1 MGFLNEFDKA
11 TTVKE
16 TENGALAYTTTDSRM
31 VDFFAA
37 IGGMRQRDEK
47 DIIDLYTS
55 AREEDKELADKV
67 ILYAR
72 DIRSGLGERRIGK
85 ILLKT
90 LANIDPRKVERN
102 FQTFVDIGRWDDLYA
117 LVGTPCEAAMWK
129 FLGKRFFEDCNLVEK
144 YNAESNK
151 TA

>member
-1 MGFLNEFDKA
+1 MSFISEFNAMTNMK
-11 TTVKE
+11 T
-16 TENGALAYTTTDSRM
+16 TENGALAYSKLDS
-31 VDFFAA
+31 DILSFFAA

-47 DIIDLYTS
+47 DIIDLYTL

-72 DIRSGLGERRIGK
+72 DIRGGLGERRIGK
-85 ILLKT
+85 ILLRT

>member
-1 MGFLNEFDKA
+1 MDFLNEFDKA

-16 TENGALAYTTTDSRM
+16 TENGALAYTTTDSKM

-55 AREEDKELADKV
+55 ARKEDKELADKV

-72 DIRSGLGERRIGK
+72 DIRGGLGERRIGK

-117 LVGTPCEAAMWK
+117 LIGTPCEAAMWK